1 MTKDWTGRALQL
13 SLEFWPFTWNTR
25 ALASK
30 NLGSQSLC
38 GSGPSFSV
46 GHGSQRQIELL
57 SPAVWRREIA
67 GMWGFKLARIDSM
80 NVLPLW
86 RPKTY
91 TPATSSHFGEG
102 TRHMEKCVVVRS
114 GNMSKLF
121 LTTHLAV
128 KEFLV
133 HVIFHLRERKHF
145 PKWRIARSLVLTKT
159 PKWCQK
165 PIAQQSQYPLELCGF
180 CHPVNWWPLLLT
192 YCSHF
197 WQEKQYLSGGEA
209 AEAPSGGY
217 VIVEPTNRKI
227 WW

>member
-1 MTKDWTGRALQL
+1 MRIPKKMTKIKTGRALQL
-13 SLEFWPFTWNTR
+13 SLEFWPFTWNTW

-30 NLGSQSLC
+30 NLGKSVSLRMWAKVLC
-38 GSGPSFSV
+38 RTRFTTPDRAVVSCSVEKRNCWNVGVQTCTDRFPSMYFRCAD
-46 GHGSQRQIELL
+46 QRPTPPQP
-57 SPAVWRREIA
+57 PA
-67 GMWGFKLARIDSM
+67 
-80 NVLPLW
+80 
-86 RPKTY
+86 
-91 TPATSSHFGEG
+91 
-102 TRHMEKCVVVRS
+102 
-114 GNMSKLF
+114 
-121 LTTHLAV
+121 HLAV

-145 PKWRIARSLVLTKT
+145 PKWQIARSLVLTKT

-165 PIAQQSQYPLELCGF
+165 PIAQQSQYPLELCSF

-217 VIVEPTNRKI
+217 VIVEPKNRKI